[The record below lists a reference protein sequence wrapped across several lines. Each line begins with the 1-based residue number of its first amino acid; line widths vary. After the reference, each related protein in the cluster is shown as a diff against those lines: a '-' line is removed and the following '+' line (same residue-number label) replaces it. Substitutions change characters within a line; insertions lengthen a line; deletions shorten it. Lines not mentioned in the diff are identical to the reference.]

1 MPVEIE
7 RKFLVAGDGWRR
19 QVVRSEL
26 FRQGYLA
33 TTATSS
39 VRVRVGGGRG
49 WLGIKGR
56 VVGPSRAEYEY
67 EIPLAEANEIL
78 DTMCDEGRLEKYR
91 HWAVIGDREWEIDEF
106 LGDNAGLVVAEVEL
120 DDVGEVPEMP
130 PWTGR
135 EVTDDV
141 RFYNFS
147 LAERPWPSF
156 REAFLREAGNQESA

>member
-7 RKFLVAGDGWRR
+7 RKFLVAGDGWRG
-19 QVVRSEL
+19 QVARSEL

-78 DTMCDEGRLEKYR
+78 DTLCGEGCLEKYR
-91 HWAVIGDREWEIDEF
+91 HWVVIGDREWEIDEF
-106 LGDNAGLVVAEVEL
+106 LGRNAGHVVAELEIE
-120 DDVGEVPEMP
+120 DEAAEFARP
-130 PWTGR
+130 PWLGR

-141 RFYNFS
+141 RYYNAS
-147 LAERPWPSF
+147 LAQQPYDGW
-156 REAFLREAGNQESA
+156 AGIAGGEVA